1 MKLRINLL
9 VQFFILNIIIFGIVS
24 ILIKKNNP
32 TYAKYY
38 VFNEK
43 CEFSEFIP
51 EYIER
56 NEFVG
61 TAWHRYHGTCKNGI
75 RLSNW
80 DIVFNTVSG
89 MQNFDKFLLSE
100 DFRKNVYQELKEK
113 SQELTKAIE
122 TYKYL
127 ISLKA
132 LHILKSIPSTKE
144 LDLLE
149 KELEHMEKTIND
161 IDKEMIEIISTKSS
175 KRINQIKN
183 FNLKFSIYLS
193 INFLIILYLIIFV
206 FRRKQLGFYR

>member
-24 ILIKKNNP
+24 SLIKKDNV

-51 EYIER
+51 NYIER
-56 NEFVG
+56 NNFVRIS
-61 TAWHRYHGTCKNGI
+61 WHRYHGTCKNGI

-80 DIVFNTVSG
+80 DIVFNTMSD

-100 DFRKNVYQELKEK
+100 EFHKKVSQDFKKKTQDLN
-113 SQELTKAIE
+113 KAIE
-122 TYKYL
+122 LYDY
-127 ISLKA
+127 
-132 LHILKSIPSTKE
+132 LKSLDILFINKSMPSTKK
-144 LDLLE
+144 LNLLK
-149 KELEHMEKTIND
+149 KELENLEKIIND
-161 IDKEMIEIISTKSS
+161 VDKGLIEITSTKSS

-193 INFLIILYLIIFV
+193 INFLTILYLIIFV

>member
-51 EYIER
+51 KYIER

-61 TAWHRYHGTCKNGI
+61 TSWHRYHGTCKNGI

-80 DIVFNTVSG
+80 DIVFNTVLD
-89 MQNFDKFLLSE
+89 MQNFDKFILSE
-100 DFRKNVYQELKEK
+100 ELHKNAYQELKEK

-122 TYKYL
+122 IYKYL
-127 ISLKA
+127 KSLNVPF
-132 LHILKSIPSTKE
+132 ILKDMPSSKK
-144 LDLLE
+144 LSLLE
-149 KELEHMEKTIND
+149 KQIENMEKVIND
-161 IDKEMIEIISTKSS
+161 VDKGVMEVISIKSS

-193 INFLIILYLIIFV
+193 INFLIILYLIIFI